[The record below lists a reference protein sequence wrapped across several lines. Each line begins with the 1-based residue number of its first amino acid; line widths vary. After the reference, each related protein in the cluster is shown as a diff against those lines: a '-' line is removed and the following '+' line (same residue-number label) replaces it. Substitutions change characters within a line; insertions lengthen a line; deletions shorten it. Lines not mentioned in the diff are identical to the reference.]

1 MKQRKEKR
9 IMEKKKYLRGANYS
23 KPGWKEHYLNIFLH
37 NLTGSA
43 QMKSKQEEFICTD
56 VNKNYEWKKG

>member
-1 MKQRKEKR
+1 
-9 IMEKKKYLRGANYS
+9 MEKKKYLRGANYS